1 MSIPTVSRD
10 VYPADSS
17 PTCWMAAPVGLV
29 PFVMDGIRVGAGGP
43 RLPASRFPE
52 TNVRTYV
59 VGPDGGLLLAD
70 ISHEPWPL
78 RTARLVSLD
87 DGFLSATGYRLDGRA
102 PSHMVHGGSVDVQVS
117 RPRRVD

>member
-29 PFVMDGIRVGAGGP
+29 PFVIDGIRVGAGGP

-70 ISHEPWPL
+70 ISHEP
-78 RTARLVSLD
+78 
-87 DGFLSATGYRLDGRA
+87 
-102 PSHMVHGGSVDVQVS
+102 
-117 RPRRVD
+117 